1 MKHINIGILG
11 LGTVASGL
19 VKTLQNYKSDSEH
32 IFSTCQISKVAVR
45 NLNRERDCEISNDL
59 LTLDPFEVINNTDTH
74 IIVELIG
81 GTTLAKD
88 LVLTALK
95 NGKSVVTANKA
106 LIAEHGPELFDAASS
121 NSCSLYFEA
130 AVAGAIPVIK
140 TLRES
145 LAANKVAQINGIL
158 NGTCNYILW
167 RMESAQLDFADAL
180 QEAQE
185 LGYAEADP
193 TLDIEGI
200 DAAHKIAI
208 LASLSL
214 KKWYGSNT
222 VSIQGISSISYDDIR
237 YAEEQ
242 GYKIRLIANFT
253 RKEGDKALISVQP
266 TLVPVE
272 KILSQVN
279 DSFNAVQFKTDLA
292 DEKLLYGRGAG
303 QLPTASAVAADLIEA
318 CQQLENPAQ
327 VVSFQSTDASDLADA
342 SETENSYYVRFY
354 LSDKAKSFATIASIL
369 GDNQI
374 SMKHVSQE
382 DANESGFSLVNIK
395 THECQAQQIEN
406 AIAQITATDLLDGSA
421 LVLPVA

>member
-1 MKHINIGILG
+1 MKNINIGILG

-19 VKTLQNYKSDSEH
+19 VKTLQNYKSDAEH
-32 IFSTCQISKVAVR
+32 TFSNCTISKIAVR
-45 NLNRERDCEISNDL
+45 DLNRERDCDIASEL
-59 LTLDPFEVINNTDTH
+59 LTLDPFEVVNNPDTH
-74 IIVELIG
+74 IVVELIG

-88 LVLTALK
+88 LVLTALN

-106 LIAEHGPELFDAASS
+106 LIAEHGPELFNAAAT

-145 LAANKVAQINGIL
+145 LAANKIAQINGIL

-167 RMESAQLDFADAL
+167 RMESAQLDFSDAL
-180 QEAQE
+180 QEAQD

-222 VSIQGISSISYDDIR
+222 VNIQGISSISYDDIR

-266 TLVPVE
+266 TLVPVD

-318 CQQLENPAQ
+318 CQQIDNPAPI
-327 VVSFQSTDASDLADA
+327 VSFQDTTEADLADA
-342 SETENSYYVRFY
+342 SATENSFYIRFY

-374 SMKHVSQE
+374 SMKHVTQE
-382 DANESGFSLVNIK
+382 DANETGYSLVHIK
-395 THECQAQQIEN
+395 THECQNQQIKE
-406 AIAQITATDLLDGSA
+406 AIAKITATDLIDGKA